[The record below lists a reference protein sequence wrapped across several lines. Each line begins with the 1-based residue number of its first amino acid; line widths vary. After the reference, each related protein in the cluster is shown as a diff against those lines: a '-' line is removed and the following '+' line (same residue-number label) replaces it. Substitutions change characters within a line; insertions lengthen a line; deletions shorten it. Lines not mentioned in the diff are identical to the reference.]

1 MTPPLP
7 AETVHIAFEPGP
19 YRMQMGLVAQ
29 DPFDLIEIDEH
40 YPAEMAERR
49 RLLAERHH
57 DVFAA
62 EPGSEA
68 ACAEVLERLAE
79 VLPARFPDWFARE
92 GDLLHN
98 RLTGETWELSAL
110 PLPPLE
116 VAARLVQEDL
126 CVLQPGQDGP
136 TGGPVLTA
144 AALCFPTR
152 WRLWDKV
159 GKPLMAV
166 HAPVPI
172 YPDRLGRPVDRL
184 LGKLVPGKL
193 VQRLNW
199 SLLDD
204 PALFQPVRLSPVEAD
219 ATITPQNAGARVY
232 LRSER
237 QTLSALPN
245 SGAVLFTI
253 RVHVYP
259 LARIAAQPALAGQLA
274 AAVRA
279 LPDEIRHYKRLHG
292 FEAALLAYLDAQ
304 AEGADA
310 GRAVA

>member
-1 MTPPLP
+1 MMLPPLP
-7 AETVHIAFEPGP
+7 PETVHIAFETGP
-19 YRMQMGLVAQ
+19 YRMQMGLVTQ
-29 DPFDLIEIDEH
+29 DPRDLIEIDER
-40 YPAEMAERR
+40 YPAELAERR
-49 RLLAERHH
+49 RLLAERRH

-68 ACAEVLERLAE
+68 ACAEVLERLAA
-79 VLPARFPDWFARE
+79 VLPDRYPDWFVRE
-92 GDLLHN
+92 GDALHN
-98 RLTGETWELSAL
+98 RLTGEFWDLSA
-110 PLPPLE
+110 PPLHPLQ

-126 CVLQPGQDGP
+126 CILQPGPD
-136 TGGPVLTA
+136 GPVLTA

-172 YPDRLGRPVDRL
+172 YPERLGRPVDRL

-193 VQRLNW
+193 VQRINW

-204 PALFQPVRLSPVEAD
+204 ATLFQPARLSPEQAD
-219 ATITPQNAGARVY
+219 ATITADNVGARVY

-237 QTLSALPN
+237 QTLSALPA
-245 SGAVLFTI
+245 SDAVLFTI

-259 LARIAAQPALAGQLA
+259 LARIAAVPALAAQLA
-274 AAVRA
+274 EAVRA
-279 LPDEIRHYKRLHG
+279 LPDEIRQYKRLGG
-292 FEAALLAYLDAQ
+292 FEAALLGYLDAR
-304 AEGADA
+304 AEGDL
-310 GRAVA
+310 AVA